1 MLISDVGPGE
11 WGDGDAGDVW
21 EEVQNSGGRCEY
33 VEGFS
38 VTCLFQM
45 LDLENEVTEM
55 RVMCERKSR
64 TVEADVEEKT
74 KLKEEVL

>member
-1 MLISDVGPGE
+1 
-11 WGDGDAGDVW
+11 
-21 EEVQNSGGRCEY
+21 
-33 VEGFS
+33 
-38 VTCLFQM
+38 M